1 MTPRKPMPE
10 IAKCPFCGEKP
21 KRFVRF
27 GHEAVGCFN
36 EKCVVQPCASADED
50 DNTRECA
57 GRNWNRRAPDGDAE
71 RCGARETLEKLQEH
85 AEEMKAASLADKSN
99 EWAEAC
105 EYFSMWA
112 QRWLQAA

>member
-1 MTPRKPMPE
+1 MVECSCGWCGPFRKTDTG
-10 IAKCPFCGEKP
+10 ARK
-21 KRFVRF
+21 
-27 GHEAVGCFN
+27 A
-36 EKCVVQPCASADED
+36 
-50 DNTRECA
+50 
-57 GRNWNRRAPDGDAE
+57 WNRRAPDGDAE

-112 QRWLQAA
+112 QRWLQAANAIERGEVLPAKKGKSR